1 MILDLSFKVFL
12 EFSWDDFVICK
23 SWLTPVLS
31 LDANALSFSF
41 KVSESLLS
49 ANREGTDEAAF
60 PSQEPHFNLIF
71 SLSVK
76 FKCHSTIHVYGEDS
90 NIHLFGF
97 FQNCFNF
104 SEVKNLFN
112 LWKLSMESINMAYSV
127 DNIDTVE
134 GSQEKREGKI

>member
-23 SWLTPVLS
+23 SRLTLVLS

-49 ANREGTDEAAF
+49 ANREGTDESAI

-76 FKCHSTIHVYGEDS
+76 FKCHYTIHVYGEDS

-104 SEVKNLFN
+104 SEVKNSFN

-134 GSQEKREGKI
+134 GSQEKRR